1 MELFTAAHA
10 FEWIGVT
17 ILFTT
22 LFFLCSFK
30 LLGGLQQAGYSTR
43 KLFAWLKRKDN
54 LVFTTLS
61 LLSFILVLS
70 SAVLALCFSFV
81 KDSGFISL
89 CAFLFF
95 CIAYFLADR
104 KYALKVKI
112 VKTARFL
119 RLTALYLIFLF
130 LFVGAFT
137 VGFTCAFWSIPHPL
151 AAICRYIPMGLF
163 IFALPVVLAVA
174 NFFDKLFEV
183 PHNAR
188 YLRRAEKT
196 MASCPNVIKIGIT
209 GSYGKTSVKHI
220 LSCVLGERY
229 RVLMTPASY
238 NTPMGI
244 ARCVNGVDF
253 SSYDLFLAEMGAR
266 NKGDIEELCDLVMPD
281 YSVITGICPQHL
293 QSFGSVEDIV
303 AAKGEILYG
312 TAKGAVLGNDEYT
325 LRLYDNSPVET
336 LIAGQEVRVTD
347 VVADTNSTRF
357 TLWVEN
363 EKRTVS
369 TRLLG
374 EHTADN
380 MCLAATLAYF
390 LDFSIDEIVRG
401 LEKTEP
407 IPHRLQPVYAGGVA
421 ILDDSYN
428 SNVKGAEDAVAML
441 KKFTGRHFIVT
452 PGLVELGI
460 IEEEEN
466 KKLGGRLVGLDRV
479 ILVGDT
485 LVSVV
490 KKGYLEG
497 GGEPEK
503 LAVVPTLDDAQKL
516 LKEELQ
522 TGDAVL
528 FLNDLPD
535 VCNII

>member
-1 MELFTAAHA
+1 MELFTTAHA

-17 ILFTT
+17 LLFTT

-43 KLFAWLKRKDN
+43 KLFSWLRRKDN
-54 LVFTTLS
+54 LVFTSLS
-61 LLSFILVLS
+61 LLSFILILS

-81 KDSGFISL
+81 KDSAFVSL
-89 CAFLFF
+89 GAFLFF
-95 CIAYFLADR
+95 CIAYYLADR

-119 RLTALYLIFLF
+119 RLSVVYLVLLF
-130 LFVGAFT
+130 LTAGAFT
-137 VGFTCAFWSIPHPL
+137 VGLTCAFWSIPYPL
-151 AAICRYIPMGLF
+151 AAICRYIPMGF
-163 IFALPVVLAVA
+163 FVFALPVILAVA
-174 NFFDKLFEV
+174 NFLDKLYEN

-196 MASCPNVIKIGIT
+196 MASCPKVVKIGIT
-209 GSYGKTSVKHI
+209 GSYGKTTVKHI
-220 LSCVLGERY
+220 LASVLSERY

-244 ARCVNGVDF
+244 ARCVNNADF

-266 NKGDIEELCDLVMPD
+266 HKGDIEELCDLVMPD
-281 YSVITGICPQHL
+281 YSIITGICPQHL

-325 LRLYDNSPVET
+325 LKLYDNSPVET
-336 LIAGQEVRVTD
+336 LIAGQEVRVSD
-347 VVADTNSTRF
+347 VEADPNGTRF
-357 TLWVEN
+357 ILWIEG
-363 EKRTVS
+363 ERRPVS

-380 MCLAATLAYF
+380 MCIAATLAYL

-401 LEKTEP
+401 LEKTQP
-407 IPHRLQPVYAGGVA
+407 VAHRLQPLCTGGIT

-428 SNVKGAEDAVAML
+428 SNIKGAEDAVAML
-441 KKFTGRHFIVT
+441 KKFGGRHFIVT

-460 IEEEEN
+460 LEEKEN
-466 KKLGGRLVGLDRV
+466 KKLGEQLVGLDRV
-479 ILVGDT
+479 VLVGDT

-497 GGEPEK
+497 GGDPEK
-503 LAVVPTLDDAQKL
+503 LVTVPTLNDAQTL